1 MRRAIVKQK
10 ALSREEQVD
19 YLVARH
25 FSGWP
30 DGLFSLIAR
39 NPGNKDIGSDSFL
52 QCVWSDIK
60 FDLQWGFD
68 LGAEK
73 IREVDLHGVDW
84 DADELPSK
92 ARDWL
97 KKRVAEAQEFLKT
110 RASWST
116 KKLAAAYREEYRK
129 ATLER
134 IAAWDKEALYNAPEA
149 TKPDFSRWRQRSH
162 WFLEQAVVLSLGR
175 DPDAVNPTA
184 VKALRRKAL
193 EELGQ
198 TTDFLSKYF
207 DRMKHLEKAIAAKH
221 LKDPLTPNEFIKWAQ
236 ARDLKLPSELT
247 GRAGN
252 KTNSE
257 VDADYMHP
265 RKLHVL
271 YSLLIAIAAKHDKNI
286 KDYDPNKHGSTVPSK
301 VSHELELAGVGVG
314 KKTIQTHLTAAAAWA
329 RGEKTTD
336 AGPINDPSEL

>member
-19 YLVARH
+19 YLAARH

-116 KKLAAAYREEYRK
+116 KELAAAYREEHRK

-134 IAAWDKEALYNAPEA
+134 IAAWDNEAFYNAPEA

-162 WFLEQAVVLSLGR
+162 WYLHEAVVLSLGK

-184 VKALRRKAL
+184 VKELHHKAL
-193 EELGQ
+193 KEIGK
-198 TTDFLSKYF
+198 TTDFLANYF

-221 LKDPLTPNEFIKWAQ
+221 LEDPLTPNAFIKWAQ
-236 ARDLKLPSELT
+236 AMDLELPSELT
-247 GRAGN
+247 DRAKN
-252 KTNSE
+252 KTSSE
-257 VDADYMHP
+257 LDADYMHP

-271 YSLLIAIAAKHDKNI
+271 YSLLLAMAIKHDKNI
-286 KDYDPNKHGSTVPSK
+286 RDYDPAKHGSTVPNK
-301 VSHELELAGVGVG
+301 VSHDLELAGWRVG
-314 KKTIQTHLTAAAAWA
+314 KQTIQMHLKDAAAWA
-329 RGEKTTD
+329 RANQQT
-336 AGPINDPSEL
+336 